1 MKPGNAIYIGG
12 PPLDPPDD
20 DPIIQCNRWQCSKKS
35 PRTEWVRNHWH
46 CPGCH
51 EEDAAGITEED

>member
-1 MKPGNAIYIGG
+1 MKPRNPIYIGG
-12 PPLDPPDD
+12 PPLDPPDE
-20 DPIIQCNRWQCSKKS
+20 DPLIPCKHCKKVS
-35 PRTEWVRNHWH
+35 ERRYWVQNHWH

>member
-1 MKPGNAIYIGG
+1 MRPTNNVYLGG

-20 DPIIQCNRWQCSKKS
+20 EPLIHCKRCTRKYLRSAWA
-35 PRTEWVRNHWH
+35 RNHWH

>member
-1 MKPGNAIYIGG
+1 VKPRNPIYTGG

-20 DPIIQCNRWQCSKKS
+20 EPIIQCNRWQCGKKFM
-35 PRTEWVRNHWH
+35 RTEWVRNHWH